1 VKSNNIAALF
11 VIFVVIGLCS
21 IPFLVVGIELG
32 VALTRN
38 PHETASV
45 FWFLCVPS
53 FLTNPSRQR
62 LNFFPLSGNVLSIVF
77 VIGQLRIF
85 YLPPSI
91 VTLLISTPLS
101 NSTSFF
107 AVQSVLRASPT
118 ESPPLN
124 MHGAIQFNSE
134 WVLSGFHL
142 VFIVRRKQAPRE
154 GDERTDEEQG
164 TQGTRL
170 NDITMLPT

>member
-1 VKSNNIAALF
+1 MLLSGVVAATAITPSFDRISTRYLEIIPKISFPFIAGAWLSLIWAVKSNNIAALF

-45 FWFLCVPS
+45 FWF
-53 FLTNPSRQR
+53 F
-62 LNFFPLSGNVLSIVF
+62 GNVLSIVF
-77 VIGQLRIF
+77 VI
-85 YLPPSI
+85 
-91 VTLLISTPLS
+91 
-101 NSTSFF
+101 
-107 AVQSVLRASPT
+107 VQSVLRASPT

-154 GDERTDEEQG
+154 EDERTDEEQR

-170 NDITMLPT
+170 NDITTLPT